1 MSAVVQVGAEAREEF
16 SSRAVAMRAETA
28 AVAVAA
34 AAKAE
39 IEARYVMALKRPR
52 DLDAV
57 RVALLKDCAR
67 PGFAER
73 ARYRKPIGKGIEGPS
88 IRFVEAALGRMG
100 NVLVTSPTIY
110 DDESKRI
117 VRVGVT
123 DLETNTSYSKDVT
136 IDKTVERSKLS
147 DGQRPL
153 GQRTNSQGKVTYLVA
168 ATDDDLLN
176 KEGALISKA
185 IRTSGLR
192 ILPSDLVEESMSH
205 VLAALEKGARSDPD
219 AAQKAVADAFAS
231 IGVQPG
237 ALKDYL
243 GHDLATCSPKEIA
256 DLRAI
261 FATIRDGETTWHEV
275 ASAKKQ
281 ESAPAT
287 ESALKS
293 PPADLKASLKAKRE
307 AKKAEPAPAAAPAQ
321 APDLKARLSEVAF
334 TYGADDARI
343 AEAAK
348 RAKVDLGALT
358 EARLSD
364 IENALTAMDQA
375 DSERG

>member
-1 MSAVVQVGAEAREEF
+1 MSAVVQAGAEAREEF

-73 ARYRKPIGKGIEGPS
+73 ARYRKPIGKGVEGPS

-281 ESAPAT
+281 ESALKIPPA
-287 ESALKS
+287 
-293 PPADLKASLKAKRE
+293 ADLKTALKTRRE
-307 AKKAEPAPAAAPAQ
+307 SKKPETAPVQAPAT
-321 APDLKARLSEVAF
+321 PDLKARLSEVAF

-358 EARLSD
+358 EAGLSD

-375 DSERG
+375 DDAAAEANG